1 MVQMNIF
8 FLFVFILS
16 LVFVINNILNVIKN
30 ILSSDPHRITYSTWE
45 KIYNNFNNIECIT
58 NLKTYFNF

>member
-1 MVQMNIF
+1 MAQMNIF

-16 LVFVINNILNVIKN
+16 LVFVINNILKVIKN

-45 KIYNNFNNIECIT
+45 KIFNYFFIT
-58 NLKTYFNF
+58 YLITYIITLTT